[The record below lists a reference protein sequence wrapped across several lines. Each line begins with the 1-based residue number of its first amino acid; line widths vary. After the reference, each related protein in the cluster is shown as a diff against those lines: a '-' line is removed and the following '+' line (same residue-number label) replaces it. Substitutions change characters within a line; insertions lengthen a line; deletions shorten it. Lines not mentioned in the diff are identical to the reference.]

1 MRKYITIL
9 LWSNFFIFF
18 MGMCCTNMI
27 MGSLILSN
35 LSLGFY
41 FVNLLTYL
49 LLILFIP
56 HYYENFYKPQNN
68 MKVLMIIPVPFK
80 NIAKLQKISMCCMTF
95 IPALL
100 LTCILLFHHNPFGFT
115 ILPNYLLVYAVYYL
129 IKKLDDDENFLIL
142 LFIFGVLPLTILFLI
157 EMKLIGIF

>member
-18 MGMCCTNMI
+18 MGMCCTNVI
-27 MGSLILSN
+27 MGALILSN

-56 HYYENFYKPQNN
+56 HCYENFYKPQNN
-68 MKVLMIIPVPFK
+68 MKILMIIPVPFK
-80 NIAKLQKISMCCMTF
+80 NIVRLQKISMCCMAF

-100 LTCILLFHHNPFGFT
+100 LTCILLFHHNPFGFA
-115 ILPNYLLVYAVYYL
+115 ILPNYLLVFAAYHF
-129 IKKLDDDENFLIL
+129 IKKLDDEENLFLL
-142 LFIFGVLPLTILFLI
+142 LIIFDVLPFTILFLI
-157 EMKLIGIF
+157 EMNLFGIL